1 MIRNNFH
8 RKMQEKIQQ
17 YSNQQYLDGYV
28 KREFL
33 TNDGDADIFF
43 HIDNRNDLIDSRSYG
58 EQLSLDWGVY
68 DFLEEKTSML
78 GSDIPIHFHIKGIA
92 LPSKEQ
98 EAIRHIFKE
107 HYAIEL
113 FKVQKKYVQ
122 CRNKIIKL
130 VCSGTFFLLAYALL
144 YLFTDFDFFMTVFGF
159 LFSFSLWEAFDA
171 YIYTFNDIKIE
182 REAVTQ
188 NLLTNIVFE
197 EEKNVEEEKEEP
209 EEDMVEDPS
218 NGFYQEDENEN
229 PPEESDGFDTN
240 HVQEDIL
247 DIDEE
252 LI

>member
-1 MIRNNFH
+1 MH
-8 RKMQEKIQQ
+8 
-17 YSNQQYLDGYV
+17 S
-28 KREFL
+28 
-33 TNDGDADIFF
+33 
-43 HIDNRNDLIDSRSYG
+43 
-58 EQLSLDWGVY
+58 
-68 DFLEEKTSML
+68 
-78 GSDIPIHFHIKGIA
+78 
-92 LPSKEQ
+92 
-98 EAIRHIFKE
+98 
-107 HYAIEL
+107 
-113 FKVQKKYVQ
+113 VQKKYVQ

-171 YIYTFNDIKIE
+171 YIYTFSDIKIE

-197 EEKNVEEEKEEP
+197 EEKNVEDEKEKP

-218 NGFYQEDENEN
+218 NGFYQEEENEN